1 MGRWFARFFV
11 NEGKQVTITGRN
23 EEKLRS
29 AQQEL
34 GVQIASNTGAV
45 SNADIIIISVP
56 IDNFEQVISQIA
68 PYTNLGQLIID
79 ITSLKVRPVEIMHNY
94 FKAENI
100 LGTHPVFGPGAT
112 GIKGQNFILTPTS
125 NEETALANKVR
136 TFLETKGANV
146 SLMTPREH
154 DEMMS
159 VVLGLAHFISIV
171 AADTLLGFEK
181 FNEMKRVGG
190 TTFKLLYTLIESVIS
205 EDPQLYA
212 SLQMNFPDIVKVEQL
227 FQQNT
232 MKWAEIVRKNN
243 IQGFVDNMSA
253 LRNKLEQT
261 DPNFQ
266 QAYKNMYRL
275 TDGI

>member
-23 EEKLRS
+23 QEKLRS

-68 PYTNLGQLIID
+68 PYTNPGQLILD

-112 GIKGQNFILTPTS
+112 GIKGQNFILTPTNS
-125 NEETALANKVR
+125 LETALASKVR
-136 TFLETKGANV
+136 TFLETRGANV

-232 MKWAEIVRKNN
+232 MKWAEIVRNNN